1 MINGISVLNTV
12 QDNGADVSVS
22 SFGQLN
28 MTGLPSVV
36 ASNVVGVEKKV
47 AYAVQLGKSLL
58 TFSAVASTN
67 YSFMLQGCSMVTG
80 QYKEVPISYTSG
92 ASTST
97 AIISAAITA
106 LINDVTDF
114 NVVATD
120 NGSGVVALTGKAS
133 TDIAFNAPVFYI
145 KESDSNIAVT
155 APLTVSFSAAPTGG
169 RTAQGQCVVSDAG
182 ALTSIIITDGG
193 EGYITAPTATFAGG
207 AGSSAAAT
215 VAIFEGSVVSLAA
228 AVTAGSGYTCRQGW
242 VSQGTQ
248 RAIYRKYQYNQP
260 NATNG
265 TLVSYPVLSNVNAAY
280 SYDEW
285 IISVN
290 EFPKGGNT
298 TVSSPT
304 VTAQYSILVYTA
316 ATNVATLNSFW
327 GSLNNLAKGYKS
339 VMNDSGA
346 SNTAALTAA
355 TGAIAYTAGGSPAFG
370 AVSLGIMPNDIIV
383 IGTGVVPSA
392 SAGGVSRIVSTTSNT
407 AGLGAFGG
415 GTAATNVTADVFKHV
430 KRRPI
435 AL

>member
-1 MINGISVLNTV
+1 MINAISVLNTV
-12 QDNGADVSVS
+12 QDNGADVSVD

-28 MTGLPSVV
+28 MTGLPSVT
-36 ASNVVGVEKKV
+36 AINVSSIQKLSARSE
-47 AYAVQLGKSLL
+47 QIGKSLL
-58 TFSAVASTN
+58 TFTSANTTD
-67 YSFMLQGCSMVTG
+67 YSFVLDGFSMATG
-80 QYKEVPISYTSG
+80 YAKQVPINYTSP
-92 ASTST
+92 ASSST
-97 AIISAAITA
+97 AIISAAITE
-106 LINDVTDF
+106 LVNSVTDF

-120 NGSGVVALTGKAS
+120 NGSGVVALAGKAS
-133 TDIAFNAPVFYI
+133 TPTCFNAPTFAI
-145 KESDSNIAVT
+145 RESDSNIAVT
-155 APLTVSFSAAPTGG
+155 APLTVSFAAAPTGG
-169 RTAQGQCVVSDAG
+169 RTAQGICVVSDAG
-182 ALTSIIITDGG
+182 ALTSVIVTDGG

-215 VAIFEGSVVSLAA
+215 MMIFEGSVVGASSI
-228 AVTAGSGYTCRQGW
+228 TAGSGYTCRAGW
-242 VSQGTQ
+242 VAQGNQ
-248 RAIYRKYQYNQP
+248 AAIYNKYQYNQP
-260 NATNG
+260 NATGG
-265 TLVSYPVLSNVNAAY
+265 TGQTYPVLSNVSAAL

-290 EFPKGGNT
+290 DFPIGGNT

-304 VTAQYSILVYTA
+304 VTAQFSILVNTA
-316 ATNVATLNSFW
+316 ATNVNTLNSFW
-327 GSLNNLAKGYKS
+327 GSLNNLQKGYKC

-415 GTAATNVTADVFKHV
+415 GTATTNVSADVFKHV